1 MCRSARP
8 AAAARPSIYAAK
20 RLCCGPGEERR
31 DPTKQFYT
39 ELFVFNTVILGLTA
53 LLRNKQTLLIVD
65 EVWKAMLG
73 ALGLLLLREA
83 SISEAAITR
92 RSGEKGRIMR
102 VPDAYR
108 PRLGYRGS
116 RLSAF

>member
-1 MCRSARP
+1 MVCDTF
-8 AAAARPSIYAAK
+8 
-20 RLCCGPGEERR
+20 CGSEEPGRG
-31 DPTKQFYT
+31 F
-39 ELFVFNTVILGLTA
+39 
-53 LLRNKQTLLIVD
+53 LIVD